1 MRILVAAAAF
11 SSGMSGIQRHALNL
25 VRCLLLQ
32 REVSAVHLVVAPWQ
46 RELVRTAGFSSDAR
60 LHTHIAQMGA
70 SSLGRNSWYYREL
83 PLLARSLN
91 VDLVHPDVSGARECL
106 TVPLPT
112 VVNTARFVSV

>member
-46 RELVRTAGFSSDAR
+46 RELVRTAASVRMPGSIPISPRWAR
-60 LHTHIAQMGA
+60 VRLAGTPGTTA
-70 SSLGRNSWYYREL
+70 SFRCW
-83 PLLARSLN
+83 
-91 VDLVHPDVSGARECL
+91 LVP
-106 TVPLPT
+106 
-112 VVNTARFVSV
+112 